1 MTERNP
7 PILYSIGC
15 PKCNVLKRK
24 LHDNGVQYTEITA
37 ENEIRSEGITEVP
50 VLKVDGRLLTFS
62 EAIKWLETQ

>member
-1 MTERNP
+1 MAERNP

-24 LHDNGVQYTEITA
+24 LNDKGVQYTEVTA
-37 ENEIRSEGITEVP
+37 ENEIRSEGINEVP